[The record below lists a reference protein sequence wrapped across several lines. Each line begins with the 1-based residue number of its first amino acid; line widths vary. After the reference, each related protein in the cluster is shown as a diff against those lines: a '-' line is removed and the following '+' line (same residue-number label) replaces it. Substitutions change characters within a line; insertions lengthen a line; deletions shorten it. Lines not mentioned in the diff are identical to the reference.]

1 MAKELTFSEA
11 LREAIDE
18 EMARDESVILIG
30 IDIGPYGGAFKV
42 TEGLYKKYG
51 NRIFDMPISEAG
63 YTGCGVGAAMTRK
76 RPVIEL
82 QFNDWITI
90 ASDQLVNQAANI
102 SYMLAGKVSIP
113 LVLRGPCGGYESAAA
128 QHSHNFESWFCFIP
142 GLKVIS
148 PSTPYDAKGLLKS
161 AIRDNNPVIFFE
173 HRKLYYTK
181 GEVPDKEYTIP
192 IGVADIKRKGKDL
205 TIVTYSYMV
214 SKSLEAA
221 NILAKDGID
230 VEIVDL
236 RTVSPIDKNT
246 ILESVKRTNRLLI
259 VQEAWA
265 RCSVSSEVAA
275 IVAQDGIEY
284 LDAPIRR
291 ITAKES
297 PIPFSPVLEN
307 YVLPQVEDI
316 IRVSKELLK

>member
-1 MAKELTFSEA
+1 MIRNLTYSEA
-11 LREAIDE
+11 LREAIEE
-18 EMARDESVILIG
+18 EMARDENVILIG

-42 TEGLYKKYG
+42 TKGLYQKYHD
-51 NRIFDMPISEAG
+51 RIFDMPISEAG
-63 YTGCGVGAAMTRK
+63 YTGCGVGAAMTGK

-82 QFNDWITI
+82 QFTDWITI

-102 SYMLAGKVSIP
+102 SYMMGGKVSVPI
-113 LVLRGPCGGYESAAA
+113 VLRGPSGGYDNAAA
-128 QHSHNFESWFCFIP
+128 QHSHNFESWFSFIP
-142 GLKVIS
+142 GLKVIC

-173 HRKLYYTK
+173 HRKLYYTS
-181 GEVPDKEYTIP
+181 GEVPDEEYTIP
-192 IGVADIKRKGKDL
+192 IGRAEIKKSGKDL
-205 TIVTYSYMV
+205 TIVTYSYMA
-214 SKSLEAA
+214 SKSLAA
-221 NILAKDGID
+221 ADMLAKDGID
-230 VEIVDL
+230 IEVLDL
-236 RTVSPIDKNT
+236 RTVSPIDSEL
-246 ILESVKRTNRLLI
+246 ILESVKKTNRLLI

-265 RCSVSSEVAA
+265 RCSVSSEVVA

-291 ITAKES
+291 ITAKEA

-316 IRVSKELLK
+316 VEVVKEMID